1 MYDNIFSVITIK
13 EKQTRFKNETALA
26 NLFRTGDFEH
36 THNKPNN
43 GVGKV
48 KIGRKTRL
56 NYILND

>member
-26 NLFRTGDFEH
+26 NLFRTVDFEH
-36 THNKPNN
+36 TYNKPNN
-43 GVGKV
+43 RVGKV